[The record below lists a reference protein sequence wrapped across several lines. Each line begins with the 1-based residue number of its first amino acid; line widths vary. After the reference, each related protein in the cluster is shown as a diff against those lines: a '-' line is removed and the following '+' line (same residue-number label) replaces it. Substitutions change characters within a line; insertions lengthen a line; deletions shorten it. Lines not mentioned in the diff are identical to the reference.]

1 MASVQCNIVS
11 TERSIFAGEVTQ
23 LSATGTE
30 GELGIMPGHSPLLT
44 ELAPGPVYLT
54 RESGEEEIYYV
65 SGGFLEVQPDVIS
78 VLADTA
84 DRARDIDEAEAQR
97 ARDEARRALDE
108 QHSELDY
115 SRALAELAEATARL
129 RTLSQL
135 RNRRGS

>member
-84 DRARDIDEAEAQR
+84 DRARDIDEAEAER